1 MSKIYKYNITTH
13 TEAMPSHRQF
23 SDFNTAD
30 QGSFLSDMPTSGW
43 LAIVVFILIM
53 CCLSQRY
60 QSRRS
65 GYDRLPHHS
74 GDPSPTSLS
83 VPTPAKTSR
92 TSATTSQ
99 QQKQQQLRSESF
111 EEKIARKKKL
121 GQGGEKTPFKNETA
135 KRKNSLNLFSSGI
148 YPSASA
154 SSAEATV

>member
-1 MSKIYKYNITTH
+1 
-13 TEAMPSHRQF
+13 MPSHRQF

-92 TSATTSQ
+92 TS
-99 QQKQQQLRSESF
+99 ESF

>member
-1 MSKIYKYNITTH
+1 
-13 TEAMPSHRQF
+13 MPSHRQF

-92 TSATTSQ
+92 TSAT
-99 QQKQQQLRSESF
+99 ESF